1 MIIKTSIIQYL
12 KDTPNSAYN
21 SIKTEFL
28 YHSNKLEGSTFT
40 KDNLEKYL
48 QENIV
53 EGSHKIDDIYETINS
68 TKLFDFV
75 VATLSEPLTKRLIL
89 EFHSMLK
96 KNTLDQ
102 ERGFAGCW
110 KKIPNMI
117 TGTQLEL
124 AQPWEVDIRIEEL
137 LNEWNISEKKLDDIM
152 RFHERFEKI
161 HPFQDGNGRIGR
173 FLMLKQCI
181 ENCIDLILIDD
192 EYSKQYKEALYRAQT
207 ENEYAELK
215 RIFISCQERLN
226 DKLSFLKE
234 TLEYMETYN
243 VKMNEPSI

>member
-1 MIIKTSIIQYL
+1 
-12 KDTPNSAYN
+12 
-21 SIKTEFL
+21 
-28 YHSNKLEGSTFT
+28 
-40 KDNLEKYL
+40 
-48 QENIV
+48 
-53 EGSHKIDDIYETINS
+53 
-68 TKLFDFV
+68 
-75 VATLSEPLTKRLIL
+75 
-89 EFHSMLK
+89 
-96 KNTLDQ
+96 
-102 ERGFAGCW
+102 
-110 KKIPNMI
+110 MI

-124 AQPWEVDIRIEEL
+124 AQPWEVEIRIEEL
-137 LNEWNISEKKLDDIM
+137 LNEWNMSEKKLDDIM
-152 RFHERFEKI
+152 RFHARFEKI